1 MKAYFNYSRTSNYLS
16 NGNTGYSAKLLNIKV
31 IDMHLIDKKYTHLR
45 PIQLTFTNLGNHDY
59 PELSVYIITD
69 ISAVYDV
76 HYNSHSKHVVEKND
90 NKYSRY

>member
-1 MKAYFNYSRTSNYLS
+1 
-16 NGNTGYSAKLLNIKV
+16 
-31 IDMHLIDKKYTHLR
+31 MHLIDKKSIKEELLYLNYTHLR

-69 ISAVYDV
+69 ISVVYDV

-90 NKYSRY
+90 DKYSRY